1 MDKNYP
7 LTHPLHDKEG
17 NLIEEPG
24 HGWRQRIGLS
34 IAAVLFVAM
43 WVAPAIPGLTE
54 AGSRVALLAVMMAAL
69 WVTEAIPIPATA
81 LLPLVLLPLLGIS
94 PIKQAAA
101 PYSDPIIYLF
111 MGGFMLA
118 LAMERWNLHRRIALT
133 IIASVGTKP
142 RSLIL
147 GFLCAASF
155 ISMWTSNSATAMML
169 LPIGVSVYALLNTI
183 RGSESVA
190 KEMGAALVLAIA
202 YGANIGGM
210 GTLIGTPPN
219 AILKAYM
226 EKAHGVE
233 ISFGQWM
240 LIGVPI
246 ILISIPLVHVI
257 LTRISFRVSNTEIPG
272 VREQL
277 SSERAKLGR
286 MTWPE
291 WAVTGAFG
299 LAIALWISR
308 EFWKAEAPKAPGA
321 DWPLGALITD
331 EVIAMG
337 AAVLLFFIPA
347 NRRKTAFVLDWKGL
361 QKMPWDVLI
370 LFGGGLSLA
379 GAMDKTGLVTA
390 LAKALEGMS
399 GWHPLGIMF
408 LVTLVMIFATALTS
422 NTATAT
428 AFLPVIGALAIGIN
442 QPALLLC
449 VPVAIA
455 ASADFALP
463 VGTPPNAIAYS
474 SGLVTLPR
482 MLKAGIWV
490 NLLFA
495 LLLPLIMWTL
505 GRLIFRLP

>member
-34 IAAVLFVAM
+34 IAALLFLAM
-43 WVAPAIPGLTE
+43 WFAPAIPGLTE
-54 AGSRVALLAVMMAAL
+54 SGSRVALLAVMMAAL

-94 PIKQAAA
+94 PVRQAAA
-101 PYSDPIIYLF
+101 PYADPIIYLF

-142 RSLIL
+142 RALIL

-169 LPIGVSVYALLNTI
+169 LPIGVSVYALLKSVP
-183 RGSESVA
+183 GSESVA

-246 ILISIPLVHVI
+246 ILISVPLVHLI
-257 LTRISFRVSNTEIPG
+257 LTRVSFQVSNTEIPG

-299 LAIALWISR
+299 LAITLWISR
-308 EFWKAEAPKAPGA
+308 ELWKAEAPKVPGA

-347 NRRKTAFVLDWKGL
+347 NRAKTVFVLDWKGL

-399 GWHPLGIMF
+399 GWHPLAIMF

-474 SGLVTLPR
+474 SGLVSLPR

-495 LLLPLIMWTL
+495 ILLPLIMWTL
-505 GRLIFRLP
+505 GRLIFNLD

>member
-7 LTHPLHDKEG
+7 LTHPQHDQDG
-17 NLIEEPG
+17 NLIEDPR
-24 HGWRQRIGLS
+24 HGWLRRIGLS
-34 IAAVLFVAM
+34 IAALLFLAM
-43 WVAPAIPGLTE
+43 WFAPPVPGLTE
-54 AGSRVALLAVMMAAL
+54 GGTRVALLAVMMAAL

-81 LLPLVLLPLLGIS
+81 LLPLVMLPLMGVS
-94 PIKQAAA
+94 PIRQAAA

-118 LAMERWNLHRRIALT
+118 LAMERWNLHRRIALA
-133 IIASVGTKP
+133 IISSVGTKP

-169 LPIGVSVYALLNTI
+169 LPIGVSVYTLLK
-183 RGSESVA
+183 SVHGNPSA
-190 KEMGAALVLAIA
+190 AGEMGAALVLAIA

-246 ILISIPLVHVI
+246 VLISIPLVHLI
-257 LTRISFRVSNTEIPG
+257 LTRVSFRVANDEIPG

-277 SSERAKLGR
+277 SGERAKLGR

-299 LAIALWISR
+299 LAIALWVSR
-308 EFWKAEAPKAPGA
+308 ELWKTEAPKAAGA
-321 DWPLGALITD
+321 QWPLGALITD

-347 NRRKTAFVLDWKGL
+347 NRQKTVFILDWKGL

-379 GAMDKTGLVTA
+379 GAMDKTGLVAA
-390 LAKALEGMS
+390 LAKGLESMS
-399 GWHPLGIMF
+399 GWHPLSIMF

-474 SGLVTLPR
+474 SGLITLPR

-495 LLLPLIMWTL
+495 ILLPLIMWTL
-505 GRLIFRLP
+505 GRVVFGLN

>member
-7 LTHPLHDKEG
+7 LTHPLHDKDG
-17 NLIEEPG
+17 NLVEEPG
-24 HGWRQRIGLS
+24 HGWVRNAGLA
-34 IAAVLFVAM
+34 IAGTLFVAM
-43 WVAPAIPGLTE
+43 WFTPPIPGLSEGGT
-54 AGSRVALLAVMMAAL
+54 RVAMLAVLMAVL

-81 LLPLVLLPLLGIS
+81 LLPLVLLPILGVA

-118 LAMERWNLHRRIALT
+118 LAMERWNLHRRIALA
-133 IIASVGTKP
+133 IIASVGTRP
-142 RSLIL
+142 RSLVL

-169 LPIGVSVYALLNTI
+169 LPIGVSVYGLLKANA
-183 RGSESVA
+183 RAESGA
-190 KEMGAALVLAIA
+190 RAMGAALVLAIA
-202 YGANIGGM
+202 YGSNIGGM

-226 EKAHGVE
+226 EKSHGVH
-233 ISFGQWM
+233 IGFGQWM
-240 LIGVPI
+240 LIGIPI
-246 ILISIPLVHVI
+246 ILISIPLVHLL
-257 LTRISFRVSNTEIPG
+257 LTRVSFRVSNDDIPG
-272 VREQL
+272 VREQIAG
-277 SSERAKLGR
+277 ERAKLGR

-291 WAVTGAFG
+291 WAVSIAFG
-299 LAIALWISR
+299 IAITLWISR
-308 EFWKAEAPKAPGA
+308 EAWKGTAF
-321 DWPLGALITD
+321 GALLTD

-337 AAVLLFFIPA
+337 AASLLFFIPA
-347 NRRKTAFVLDWKGL
+347 DRKQTAFILDWKGL

-379 GAMDKTGLVTA
+379 GAMDKTGLVTT

-399 GWHPLGIMF
+399 GWPPLAIVF

-428 AFLPVIGALAIGIN
+428 AFLPVIGALAIGVG
-442 QPALLLC
+442 QPPLLLC

-474 SGLVTLPR
+474 SGLVSLPR
-482 MLKAGIWV
+482 MLRAGIWV
-490 NLLFA
+490 DLLFA
-495 LLLPLIMWTL
+495 LLLPLVMWTVGRIVFNL
-505 GRLIFRLP
+505 G